1 MRTARGSLIYENDE
15 LRLEKMCLYKSQYCS
30 LASRAVRLHAAEGA
44 SLFPTGPLADH
55 LVRSCPHG
63 LEGVLHKHITHAR
76 LQYQSPR
83 LFGSPARR
91 IKPAENQAIPAIV
104 YWWDTYV
111 RAITLSRGQFGVF
124 TEVKLIQ
131 ARVPA
136 AVQSVLVHRESRLD
150 AQLKSDSPPL
160 R

>member
-1 MRTARGSLIYENDE
+1 MG
-15 LRLEKMCLYKSQYCS
+15 
-30 LASRAVRLHAAEGA
+30 GA
-44 SLFPTGPLADH
+44 LADG
-55 LVRSCPHG
+55 LVRWRTRAHG
-63 LEGVLHKHITHAR
+63 LEGVLHKQITHPR

-91 IKPAENQAIPAIV
+91 IKPSENQAIATIV

-136 AVQSVLVHRESRLD
+136 AVQSLLVHRESRLD